1 MSTVDNT
8 KNAALINSLGLGQP
22 SQQRTAST
30 QLGQDQFLSLMIA
43 QLKNQDPMQPMQN
56 GEFLSQMAQFG
67 TVSGIQDLQKSFGS
81 LATSLQSNQALMAT
95 SMVGRAVLVP
105 GSKVPFDGATPAA
118 AAAELPQSAADVRV
132 TVLDGSGQVVRQ
144 FSLGAQAAGNAKF
157 VWDGRN
163 DAGTVMPAGTYSIKA
178 EALNGTTN
186 SALATDVVARVDSV
200 SLGGQ
205 QGITLN
211 LWDGTSIGLADV
223 KELA

>member
-22 SQQRTAST
+22 QPQRTAST
-30 QLGQDQFLSLMIA
+30 ELGQDQFLSLMIA

-81 LATSLQSNQALMAT
+81 LASSLQSNQALMAT
-95 SMVGRAVLVP
+95 SLVGRAVLVP
-105 GSKVPFDGATPAA
+105 GSQLPFAGAPAG
-118 AAAELPQSAADVRV
+118 AAAELPQAAADVRV
-132 TVLDGSGQVVRQ
+132 TVLDASGQVVRQ
-144 FSLGAQAAGNAKF
+144 FALGAQAAGTVRF
-157 VWDGRN
+157 TWDGLN
-163 DAGTVMPAGTYSIKA
+163 NAGATMPAGSYTIKA
-178 EALNGTTN
+178 EAINGTTT
-186 SALATDVVARVDSV
+186 SALATNVVARVDSV

-211 LWDGTSIGLADV
+211 LWDGTSKPLSDV